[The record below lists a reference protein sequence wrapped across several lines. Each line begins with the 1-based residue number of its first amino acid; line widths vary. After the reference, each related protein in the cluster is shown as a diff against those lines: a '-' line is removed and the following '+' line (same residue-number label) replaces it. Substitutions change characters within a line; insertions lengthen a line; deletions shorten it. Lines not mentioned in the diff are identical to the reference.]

1 MTVSGTGH
9 RAFTPTSMSMTI
21 DFSCLQQPWTVRI
34 GMITD
39 SVGTLI
45 RLHYRYSTNTS
56 TSYRYLHVHFQK
68 YFYSASDVGLGGAAV
83 GPGD

>member
-9 RAFTPTSMSMTI
+9 RAFTPTSMTI

-56 TSYRYLHVHFQK
+56 TYMYFQK